1 MNCSLNFKSFTFVP
15 TKCMVRKQGQQ
26 NQRKSVTV
34 KSSADKPPDIYRD
47 TPLRYMGYA
56 NEVGEAFAPY
66 LPSWGVPASYAVA
79 TTYVLMDTIDKTKKT
94 YEETESLKESAK
106 EGIETLTW
114 QMLASVFWPGSFVHL
129 VVSLCPASRDVEGLP
144 TLVGLLCIPLIVKP
158 IDNTIDYVMENSVS
172 KYLHDLDEMTA
183 KEHTKAIT
191 LITLSLLLPPV
202 LYRL

>member
-1 MNCSLNFKSFTFVP
+1 MNCSLNFKSFAFVP
-15 TKCMVRKQGQQ
+15 TKCMVRKQT
-26 NQRKSVTV
+26 QRRSVTV
-34 KSSADKPPDIYRD
+34 KSSSEPPDIYRD

-94 YEETESLKESAK
+94 YDKTESLKESAK

-114 QMLASVFWPGSFVHL
+114 QMLASVFWPGSCVHFI
-129 VVSLCPASRDVEGLP
+129 VSMCPASRNVEGLP

-158 IDNTIDYVMENSVS
+158 IDSTIDYVMENSVS
-172 KYLHDLDEMTA
+172 KYLNDLDEM
-183 KEHTKAIT
+183 KHTKAIT
-191 LITLSLLLPPV
+191 LIIFSLLLPPV